1 MLSNQQ
7 CYNNQCE
14 ILMRRFSSNSLCT
27 RGELMIGATKL
38 QTLEPSKPI
47 IPDGTYL
54 LDFTYSPTFSKKYP
68 YTVVLG
74 GKVPILTGVP
84 GHSGVRI
91 HVGNYPSDTKGCI
104 LLGTAATDS
113 TVLNSSLAYRN
124 FCALIQKFSVDNPN
138 IFFTIRIYTDHL

>member
-1 MLSNQQ
+1 
-7 CYNNQCE
+7 
-14 ILMRRFSSNSLCT
+14 
-27 RGELMIGATKL
+27 MIGSTKL
-38 QTLEPSKPI
+38 QTLEPSHPI

-74 GKVPILTGVP
+74 GKVPLITGVT

-104 LLGTAATDS
+104 LVGTVGTDS
-113 TVLNSSLAYRN
+113 SVLNSSLAYRN
-124 FCALIQKFSVDNPN
+124 FCAMVQNLLTDNPDT
-138 IFFTIRIYTDHL
+138 FFTLKIYTEK